1 MYTHDIYSTYLYIYI
16 IYTLIYTIHIWYANI
31 HTCESIHRNIN
42 IRLWYLWCKF
52 HFQTCIP
59 GSLNRIVPCLLPC
72 HLALKIIFSRWP
84 DVDTREIFHRKW
96 KFFNAK
102 WSWHV
107 LINGQKSPIHHE
119 RRFFCQDTPHVIA
132 ETQKRNPECNMAYL
146 CVSCVT
152 WTYWKKNS
160 PGFFG
165 SYGSLCCPWP
175 FSASEAKFDQ
185 IRTSNGLNHPRRVW
199 GPMLFIWCI
208 IRIWMKNHLTN
219 RSSKFCFFIHMT
231 MTQGKTDPTK
241 NKWQP
246 QKAQQKERREWS
258 KGGPCSHKLSTGR
271 QAPHFFIAW
280 QKLISLQNDMNMFL
294 AFFSF

>member
-1 MYTHDIYSTYLYIYI
+1 MYTYVHTWYILYISLHIYY
-16 IYTLIYTIHIWYANI
+16 IYTLICTIHIWYANI

-84 DVDTREIFHRKW
+84 DVDTREK
-96 KFFNAK
+96 
-102 WSWHV
+102 SPQMEV
-107 LINGQKSPIHHE
+107 LQCKVKLTRSNKRTLSPIHHE
-119 RRFFCQDTPHVIA
+119 RHNFSLPKHPPFHCWNS
-132 ETQKRNPECNMAYL
+132 KKNPDKHENMAYL

-175 FSASEAKFDQ
+175 FSASEAKFA
-185 IRTSNGLNHPRRVW
+185 HPTAW
-199 GPMLFIWCI
+199 I
-208 IRIWMKNHLTN
+208 I
-219 RSSKFCFFIHMT
+219 
-231 MTQGKTDPTK
+231 QGVC
-241 NKWQP
+241 
-246 QKAQQKERREWS
+246 
-258 KGGPCSHKLSTGR
+258 GVPCCLYGVS
-271 QAPHFFIAW
+271 
-280 QKLISLQNDMNMFL
+280 
-294 AFFSF
+294 